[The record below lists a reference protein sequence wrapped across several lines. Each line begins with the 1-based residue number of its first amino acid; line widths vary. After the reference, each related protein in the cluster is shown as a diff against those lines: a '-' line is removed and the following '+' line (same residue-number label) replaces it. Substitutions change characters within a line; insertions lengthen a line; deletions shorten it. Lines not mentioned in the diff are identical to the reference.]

1 MFSHVLVAYQAAL
14 LDYATKTSSTYR
26 AAVKILSEKTHYNF
40 TVLKDLTQVP
50 VVRDGDIDGKKDM
63 TPLDFDQM
71 LFFKVNCRRIVMCSL
86 IHSHQ
91 IPPHVLQEEY
101 EDNNAKEKDEKVAT
115 TETTSNEAKNKI
127 IEKEAKPSSEVHP
140 GSDLQKSN
148 VCDLLGLSMN
158 EKPNKLPESDCLLDW
173 FDEIDSSSL
182 NLLPSH
188 APAAAS
194 IDLSFDLLKN
204 YQGLASNAV
213 GKETSRPPNKSKKN
227 EKKNSAWMDL
237 FADLDPLANPTSMEK
252 KISGPNQNCL
262 DA

>member
-14 LDYATKTSSTYR
+14 LDYATKTSSTYQ

-50 VVRDGDIDGKKDM
+50 VVRDGDIEAKKDM

-71 LFFKVNCRRIVMCSL
+71 LFFKVNVCEL
-86 IHSHQ
+86 ISVCG
-91 IPPHVLQEEY
+91 ISSYWFPTHVLQEEY
-101 EDNNAKEKDEKVAT
+101 EDNNAKEKEEKVTT
-115 TETTSNEAKNKI
+115 TETTSNNAKNKI
-127 IEKEAKPSSEVHP
+127 TENETKSAAKVQPR
-140 GSDLQKSN
+140 SDLQESN
-148 VCDLLGLSMN
+148 VCDLLGISSN
-158 EKPNKLPESDCLLDW
+158 EKPNKESESDCLLDW

-182 NLLPSH
+182 SLLPSH
-188 APAAAS
+188 AAAS
-194 IDLSFDLLKN
+194 NELSSDLLKSIE
-204 YQGLASNAV
+204 GSSSNAIN
-213 GKETSRPPNKSKKN
+213 KEKSKPLNKSKKN

-252 KISGPNQNCL
+252 KISGPIQNCS